1 MEWVLN
7 SKHYTSK
14 VISAVVVVAAGV
26 GICTVTDVEVNAK
39 GFICAC
45 VAVFCTSLQQITIGS
60 FQKKYNIG
68 SFELLSKT
76 APIQAVS
83 LIILGPFVDYYLNGR
98 SLLEYSFSTGATV
111 SSHFCRSTFS

>member
-1 MEWVLN
+1 MGHFF
-7 SKHYTSK
+7 SS
-14 VISAVVVVAAGV
+14 
-26 GICTVTDVEVNAK
+26 
-39 GFICAC
+39 
-45 VAVFCTSLQQITIGS
+45 QTIGS

-98 SLLEYSFSTGATV
+98 SLLDYNFSGGAIVSFLSVTLSNSCFLHEHYIV
-111 SSHFCRSTFS
+111 PYFQLY